1 MFQTPPAEEIR
12 RYVCNA
18 ETLPVSRASFP
29 HTVEGGRSGALTHPQ
44 GRSGALTLSETQL
57 QSGDPAG
64 RMVMLK
70 AET

>member
-1 MFQTPPAEEIR
+1 MQRGNSSSVKGQLST
-12 RYVCNA
+12 
-18 ETLPVSRASFP
+18 
-29 HTVEGGRSGALTHPQ
+29 HTVEGGRRGALTHTQ
-44 GRSGALTLSETQL
+44 GRSRALTLSETQL

>member
-1 MFQTPPAEEIR
+1 MQRGNSSSVKGQLSTHTAE
-12 RYVCNA
+12 
-18 ETLPVSRASFP
+18 
-29 HTVEGGRSGALTHPQ
+29 G

-57 QSGDPAG
+57 QSGEPEG